1 MACVLLSPSA
11 YGISW
16 LQQRAVANE
25 RQGLSR
31 ALMATVYPSLGFRPS
46 PLSAWTLMLMLQLS
60 DAAG

>member
-1 MACVLLSPSA
+1 MRPPQPLGVRHQLAA
-11 YGISW
+11 AE
-16 LQQRAVANE
+16 AVANE